1 MRRVL
6 IVDDSIDLGRSL
18 QDALKIT
25 YPDISVAVVPS
36 AEEALLVSTRFSFDL
51 LVTDLR
57 LPGMNGLELIRK
69 IRVRQP
75 GIRVILMTALMP
87 EDMLV
92 RQKEDVKPEIFIRKP
107 LTASVFLEA
116 VDQLIGDPAPA
127 DPPSLEPGVH
137 PVSAVSASAP
147 PAPAGQADLVLD
159 ELAAIM
165 PGEPAEP
172 NPERVQ
178 KMTGRLTPPTDQD
191 PQPEETGLSGL
202 LRELRVRSGALSAFL
217 LDERGR
223 PVARAGDLPG
233 GALEEQLASPVMA
246 ALSAGEKV
254 SYLLGQTSYQ
264 AVQAYRGTDLDLVL
278 APVGQYALVVALKPG
293 RSALRL
299 ALVFEE
305 ALSAQAEL
313 GSTLESMGLRLQS
326 VREAAA
332 PQENLAQ
339 IGAPGQS
346 AEPEIPPSVLE
357 TPLGQDQELEKLEA
371 LFLKKNTGQLNLEDP
386 DSFWD
391 SAELKE
397 GDAVSSSGVLSF
409 EQAQKLGLFPP
420 DEEEHRQ

>member
-25 YPDISVAVVPS
+25 YPGISVSVVPS

-75 GIRVILMTALMP
+75 GILVILMTALMP
-87 EDMLV
+87 EDVLV
-92 RQKEDVKPEIFIRKP
+92 RQKEEVKPDIFIRKP

-116 VDQLIGDPAPA
+116 VDRLIGDPLPA
-127 DPPSLEPGVH
+127 DPPPLEPGVH
-137 PVSAVSASAP
+137 PASATQASAT
-147 PAPAGQADLVLD
+147 PASAAQTDPVMS

-165 PGEPAEP
+165 PGEPVEP
-172 NPERVQ
+172 KPERTQ
-178 KMTGRLTPPTDQD
+178 KMTGRLNPAPALD
-191 PQPEETGLSGL
+191 PAPEETGLSGL
-202 LRELRVRSGALSAFL
+202 LRELRVRSGALSAIL

-223 PVARAGDLPG
+223 LVARAGDLPG
-233 GALEEQLASPVMA
+233 GVLEEQLASTVMA
-246 ALSAGEKV
+246 ALSAGERV

-264 AVQAYRGTDLDLVL
+264 AVQAYKGPDLDLVL
-278 APVGQYALVVALKPG
+278 APVGQYALIVALKPG

-305 ALSAQAEL
+305 VLSAQVEL
-313 GSTLESMGLRLQS
+313 GSTLEAMGLRVQS
-326 VREAAA
+326 VREGAV
-332 PQENLAQ
+332 PQEILSQ
-339 IGAPGQS
+339 IGAPGQP
-346 AEPEIPPSVLE
+346 AEPEISPVVLE

-397 GDAVSSSGVLSF
+397 GDEVSSPGVLSF

-420 DEEEHRQ
+420 DGEEQRQ